1 MGNSFLI
8 HFVYGSKP
16 KKEFLSDEG
25 KVPGGLLGGHIFI
38 QSGEN
43 VYGFESTDRKRIHI
57 FPHRRFNSIFK
68 KEHLNDWKKATG
80 DQKMTSIE
88 IPVEMG
94 IFRHLDSILENFNN
108 QTPYDYAVFGMR
120 CGSSTYQILSELG
133 FFPVGPEIIAIFRIP
148 YPGIL
153 RKKMLRMAEANNY
166 SIKLQPGNDK
176 RTWEKE

>member
-1 MGNSFLI
+1 MGNSFHI

-16 KKEFLSDEG
+16 KREFRNIGER
-25 KVPGGLLGGHIFI
+25 VPGGLLGGHIYI

-43 VYGFESTDRKRIHI
+43 VYGFESIYHNRIHI

-68 KEHLNDWKKATG
+68 KEHLNDWKTATG
-80 DQKMTSIE
+80 DQKMASIE
-88 IPVEMG
+88 IPVEATA
-94 IFRHLDSILENFNN
+94 IRHLNNLLENFHR

-133 FFPVGPEIIAIFRIP
+133 IFPVASKIVTMLRIP

-153 RKKMLRMAEANNY
+153 RKKMLRIAETSNY
-166 SIKLQPGNDK
+166 KVTTQAGNTR
-176 RTWEKE
+176 RTWEKG